1 MNSLS
6 KFVTLLITISIIFYT
21 SAFTSNDTLN
31 KPVQTGADSSKALKE
46 KYHLRLS
53 AHRGNSTS
61 APENTLA
68 TFKAVL
74 SMGVDF
80 IEIDVRTT
88 KDGQLAILHDGTLN
102 RTTNG
107 EGPMK
112 NLTLA
117 ELKEL
122 STGKGYKEIFKE
134 ERIPTLHETTNLVA
148 QWNKTHKHQTNLYV
162 DCKDVAPEPLV
173 KELKASKLLKD
184 AVFYGS
190 DDFLL
195 ALKKVYPKAKLMPS
209 LNKPQEI
216 EDKVARLK
224 PYAFDVRWTILN
236 QELVAEIHKHDIKVF
251 SDVLGLLDMPANY
264 KKATTMGVDLIQT
277 DYVRKVYRT
286 LLEGN

>member
-1 MNSLS
+1 MKSLT
-6 KFVTLLITISIIFYT
+6 FLLLISITIYA
-21 SAFTSNDTLN
+21 SAFIPNHTLN
-31 KPVQTGADSSKALKE
+31 KSKQTGADSLKSLKE
-46 KYHLRLS
+46 KYNLSIS
-53 AHRGNSTS
+53 AHRGSS
-61 APENTLA
+61 IIAPENTLA
-68 TFKAVL
+68 TFKTVL
-74 SMGVDF
+74 AMGVDY

-88 KDGQLAILHDGTLN
+88 KDGQLAILHDGSLN

-112 NLTLA
+112 NFTLA

-122 STGKGYKEIFKE
+122 SAGKGHHEKFIA
-134 ERIPTLHETTNLVA
+134 ERIPTLQETTRLVA
-148 QWNKTHKHQTNLYV
+148 EWNKTHKHQTNLYV

-173 KELKASKLLKD
+173 RELKADKLLKN

-190 DDFLL
+190 DNFLL

-216 EDKVARLK
+216 EDKVERLK

-236 QELVAEIHKHDIKVF
+236 KELVTEIHKHNIKVF

-264 KKATTMGVDLIQT
+264 KKAAEMGVDLIQT
-277 DYVRKVYRT
+277 DHVRKVYQT